1 VNRPPQKPS
10 HLNSPVVHHRLESS
24 GGPLRLWATVAAG
37 AVLIAALLFLAW
49 IFDSPDE
56 QSAPIDSNSV
66 VGLL

>member
-1 VNRPPQKPS
+1 
-10 HLNSPVVHHRLESS
+10 
-24 GGPLRLWATVAAG
+24 LWATVAAG

-56 QSAPIDSNSV
+56 QPAPIDSTSV